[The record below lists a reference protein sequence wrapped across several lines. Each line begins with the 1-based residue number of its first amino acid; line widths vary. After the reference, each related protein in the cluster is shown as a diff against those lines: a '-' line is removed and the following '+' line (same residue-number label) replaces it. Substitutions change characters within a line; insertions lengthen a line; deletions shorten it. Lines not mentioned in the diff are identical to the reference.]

1 MAKNWYKIS
10 LFILLTTLVFL
21 YFGKIGH
28 TDEEKGSLVDKYFK
42 DEKSLKD
49 DEKIADCPFCRR
61 TIKID
66 NEGNLTKFKEDKYQ
80 VEKFIIE
87 AIQGIRIEYK
97 KGSSA
102 FVKGRKNTKPIYEQ
116 QYGQKKLKGYSVDSN
131 IYLAQEYF
139 KMFKNRFEAIIE
151 QEEEEKD
158 VDENLDFPDK
168 KAKEIID
175 LLLKAANE
183 RVQSI
188 VLESRGYYT
197 KEKAYK
203 GEWERATAKAN
214 IADFCVSSA
223 LAKLGK
229 YIEKQNI
236 DEWVEKYKIKEKI
249 SDMKIMFGS
258 GKKVKITRKA
268 EE

>member
-1 MAKNWYKIS
+1 MTINWYKSS
-10 LFILLTTLVFL
+10 LYILLITLSLLF
-21 YFGKIGH
+21 FGKTGYA
-28 TDEEKGSLVDKYFK
+28 DEEKGSLVDKYFK
-42 DEKSLKD
+42 DEKALKD
-49 DEKIADCPFCRR
+49 DEKIADCPFCKR

-66 NEGNLTKFKEDKYQ
+66 NKGNLTKFKEDKYQ

-102 FVKGRKNTKPIYEQ
+102 FVKGRKNSKPIYEQ

-151 QEEEEKD
+151 EDEEKD
-158 VDENLDFPDK
+158 VDENPDFPDK
-168 KAKEIID
+168 KTKEIID
-175 LLLKAANE
+175 LLLKAAKE
-183 RVQSI
+183 RIESI

-197 KEKAYK
+197 KEKDYR

-223 LAKLGK
+223 LAKLEK
-229 YIEKQNI
+229 YVEKKNI

-249 SDMKIMFGS
+249 IDMKITFGS
-258 GKKVKITRKA
+258 GNKVKITRKA
-268 EE
+268 KE